1 MIFDLRKRAARSGCY
16 ALALAGLFCALP
28 GCAQVPYVPWR
39 GPAFHDEPKIGRKPV
54 ESPLAPN
61 QGASLYGFS
70 TKARQI
76 ERNLG
81 VE

>member
-1 MIFDLRKRAARSGCY
+1 MKLEPRTRAPRSGCY
-16 ALALAGLFCALP
+16 ALALAGVLLALP
-28 GCAQVPYVPWR
+28 GCANSTWR
-39 GPAFHDEPKIGRKPV
+39 GSSFQDEPKIGRKPV
-54 ESPLAPN
+54 ETPLAPN

-76 ERNLG
+76 EQNLG

>member
-1 MIFDLRKRAARSGCY
+1 MNVFRQRSARTACT
-16 ALALAGLFCALP
+16 ALALAGALLVLS
-28 GCAQVPYVPWR
+28 GCANYSWR
-39 GPAFHDEPKIGRKPV
+39 GPTFNDEPKIGRKPV

-70 TKARQI
+70 NKARQI
-76 ERNLG
+76 EQNLG

>member
-1 MIFDLRKRAARSGCY
+1 MNFDPRKRAARSGCY
-16 ALALAGLFCALP
+16 ALALAGVLCALP
-28 GCAQVPYVPWR
+28 GCAHSPWR
-39 GPAFHDEPKIGRKPV
+39 GPAFRDEPKIGRKPL

-76 ERNLG
+76 EQNLG